1 MANSLFT
8 FMAQRYVASYALLG
22 CQDLLKKPV
31 NVTLTID
38 ATGVVIDAGLPG

>member
-22 CQDLLKKPV
+22 CEVLLKMPV
-31 NVTLTID
+31 NVALMTD
-38 ATGVVIDAGLPG
+38 AGVVIDATFP